1 MMDRITKDSTRTSF
15 PERLKLLVAEFRS
28 RYALAKSS
36 RIPASTLQ
44 SYEAGSKPGVD
55 ALTKLAR
62 AANVDLNWL
71 ATGEGKMRPEGL
83 ISGASLANFVV
94 VDQYEMGTA
103 LSMSVIVGH
112 VPFSRDFLASR
123 LRLKDPDSDSLLAVE
138 ADANLLAISR
148 GDLVLIDRNQKDLGR
163 DGLYLLDLP
172 GFVLRAINRCVGDKV
187 RVMGPETETGSPSER
202 GGRDGRAVSKV
213 EEVRLSQLL
222 GAGHTEV
229 SKVVGRAVWIGR
241 AL

>member
-1 MMDRITKDSTRTSF
+1 MNRGTHSREPSF
-15 PERLKLLVAEFRS
+15 PERLKQLVAEFGS

-44 SYEAGSKPGVD
+44 SYEAGSKPGID

-83 ISGASLANFVV
+83 ISGASLTQIVV

-103 LSMSVIVGH
+103 LSMSVIVGQ
-112 VPFSRDFLASR
+112 VPFNRHLLESR
-123 LRLKDPDSDSLLAVE
+123 LRLKDPHNDSLLAVE
-138 ADANLLAISR
+138 ADANLLGISR
-148 GDLVLIDRNQKDLGR
+148 GDLVLIDRNQRDLAR
-163 DGLYLLDLP
+163 DGIYLLDLP
-172 GFVLRAINRCVGDKV
+172 GVVLRGINRRVGNMV
-187 RVMGPETETGSPSER
+187 RVIGPDSETDKSSGDRRGRPRVSETEELP
-202 GGRDGRAVSKV
+202 
-213 EEVRLSQLL
+213 LSQLL
-222 GAGHTEV
+222 GAGRFEI
-229 SKVVGRAVWIGR
+229 SKVVGRAAWIGR

>member
-1 MMDRITKDSTRTSF
+1 MMDRITKDSARTTF
-15 PERLKLLVAEFRS
+15 PERLKQLAAEFGS

-36 RIPASTLQ
+36 RIPVSTLQ
-44 SYEAGSKPGVD
+44 SYEAGSKPGVE

-62 AANVDLNWL
+62 AANVDLSWL

-83 ISGASLANFVV
+83 ISGAALADFVV

-103 LSMSVIVGH
+103 LSMSVIVGQ
-112 VPFSRDFLASR
+112 VPFSRHFLESR
-123 LRLKDPDSDSLLAVE
+123 LRLKDPDSDSLLVVE

-163 DGLYLLDLP
+163 DAIYLLDLP
-172 GFVLRAINRCVGDKV
+172 GFVLRTINRCVGDKV
-187 RVMGPETETGSPSER
+187 RVAGPDSGTDSSSER
-202 GGRDGRAVSKV
+202 GRRGGRPVSKV
-213 EEVRLSQLL
+213 EELRLSQLL
-222 GAGHTEV
+222 GAGRSEV

>member
-1 MMDRITKDSTRTSF
+1 MDRGNKGSATTTF
-15 PERLKLLVAEFRS
+15 PRRLKLLAAEFGS

-44 SYEAGSKPGVD
+44 SYEAGSKPGID

-71 ATGEGKMRPEGL
+71 ATGDGKMRPEGL
-83 ISGASLANFVV
+83 PSGASLADVVV

-103 LSMSVIVGH
+103 LSMSVIVGQ
-112 VPFSRDFLASR
+112 VPFSRQFLESR
-123 LRLKDPDSDSLLAVE
+123 IRLKAADSGSLLAVE
-138 ADANLLAISR
+138 ADANLLAVSR

-163 DGLYLLDLP
+163 DAIYLLDLP
-172 GFVLRAINRCVGDKV
+172 GLVLRAVTRFVGDRV
-187 RVMGPETETGSPSER
+187 RVMGPSETGRSLER
-202 GGRDGRAVSKV
+202 GRRRDLPEASV
-213 EEVRLSQLL
+213 EEVDRSDLL
-222 GAGHTEV
+222 GAGRCRV
-229 SKVVGRAVWIGR
+229 SKVVGRAAWIGR